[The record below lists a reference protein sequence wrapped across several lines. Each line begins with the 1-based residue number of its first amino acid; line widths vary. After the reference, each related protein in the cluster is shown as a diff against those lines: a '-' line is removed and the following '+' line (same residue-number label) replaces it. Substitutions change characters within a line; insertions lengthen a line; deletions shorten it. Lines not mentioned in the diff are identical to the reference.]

1 MQHTIRIP
9 IGGNDLILETGK
21 LALQADG
28 AVTVQL
34 GETVVFV
41 AAVAANKPK
50 VGQDF
55 FPLQVDYRE
64 KASASGKFPGGYF
77 KREGRPTEKEILTSR
92 MIDRPIRPLFPEGYF
107 CEVQVM
113 SILLSADL
121 ENDSDIL
128 AINGASAALTL
139 SDIPWNGPLGAVR
152 VGRIN
157 KQFVANPTHSQMLD
171 SDLDLIYVGNET
183 DMVMIE
189 GCAQELSEDE
199 VMSAVD
205 FAQGFVKQ
213 IVVAQKQLAQQI
225 GVTKRQIP
233 LRTVP
238 AALQAKANTVA
249 GPKIMAALATQGK
262 QARIA
267 AVAAVYQELLAA
279 AQAEDPKVEEGIV
292 KMAFD
297 AIQYEQ
303 IRKYVL
309 ANNRRP
315 DGRALDQL
323 RPISSEVSVLPRP
336 HGSALFARGE
346 TQALAIVTLGSLADI
361 QELDTYTGGT
371 PEKRF
376 MLHYNFP
383 PYSTGETGRIAGP
396 GRREI
401 GHGALAERSLE
412 MVLPPTDKWP
422 YTTRLTSEIM
432 SSNGSTSMATV
443 CAGCLALMDAGVPI
457 KAPVAGISI
466 GLITEP
472 GNRQKGVLI
481 TDILG
486 SEDHFGDMDFK
497 VAGTQ
502 QGITGF
508 QVDLKIQGLTLDLTR
523 QAFAQAKVAR
533 MQILDIMAKTLPAPR
548 AELSK
553 YAPRMETLHIPPDKI
568 GLLIGPGG
576 KTIKKI
582 TEETGCKIDIE
593 DDGSVFVFST
603 NPDGMARARE
613 IIAGMTA
620 EIEVGK
626 VYRGKVVT
634 IKEFGAF
641 VEVLPGKDG
650 LVHISELAD
659 FRVRQVEDVCK
670 MGDEIWVKCVGVDE
684 KGRVRLSRKAALAEK
699 DASASAVE
707 KK

>member
-1 MQHTIRIP
+1 MQQSIRIN
-9 IGGNDLILETGK
+9 IGNNDLILETGK

-41 AAVAANKPK
+41 AAVAASKPQAGK
-50 VGQDF
+50 DF

-77 KREGRPTEKEILTSR
+77 KREGRPTEKEILTAR
-92 MIDRPIRPLFPEGYF
+92 MIDRPIRPLFPVGYF

-157 KQFVANPTHSQMLD
+157 KQFVVNPTHSQMLD

-213 IVVAQKQLAQQI
+213 IVAAQKQLAQQA
-225 GVTKRQIP
+225 GVTKRQVA
-233 LRTVP
+233 LRIVP
-238 AALQAKANTVA
+238 PALQAKANTVA
-249 GPKIMAALATQGK
+249 GPKILAALATQGK
-262 QARIA
+262 QARITA
-267 AVAAVYQELLAA
+267 IAAVYQELLAA

-323 RPISSEVSVLPRP
+323 RTISSEVSVLPRP

-346 TQALAIVTLGSLADI
+346 TQALAIVTLGSLADT

-383 PYSTGETGRIAGP
+383 PFSTGETGRIAGP

-412 MVLPPTDKWP
+412 MVLPTPEKWP
-422 YTTRLTSEIM
+422 YTTRITSEIM

-443 CAGCLALMDAGVPI
+443 CAGCMALMDAGVPI

-497 VAGTQ
+497 VAGTR

-508 QVDLKIQGLTLDLTR
+508 QVDLKIQGLTLELTR

-533 MQILDIMAKTLPAPR
+533 AQILDIMAKTLAAPR
-548 AELSK
+548 PELSK
-553 YAPRMETLHIPPDKI
+553 YAPRMETLRIPPDKI

-603 NPDGMARARE
+603 NPDGMARAKE
-613 IIAGMTA
+613 IIEGMAA

-626 VYRGKVVT
+626 IYRGKVVT

-650 LVHISELAD
+650 LGHISELAD

-670 MGDEIWVKCVGVDE
+670 MGEEIWVKCIGVDE
-684 KGRVRLSRKAALAEK
+684 KGRVKLSRKAALAEK
-699 DASASAVE
+699 DASAAE

>member
-1 MQHTIRIP
+1 MQQSIRVK
-9 IGGNDLILETGK
+9 IGNNDLILETGK

-50 VGQDF
+50 TGQDF

-121 ENDSDIL
+121 ENESDIL
-128 AINGASAALTL
+128 AINGASAALTV

-157 KQFVANPTHSQMLD
+157 KQFVVNPTHSEMVD

-199 VMSAVD
+199 VMAAVD
-205 FAQGFVKQ
+205 FAHGWVKQ
-213 IVVAQKQLAQQI
+213 IVAAQKQLAQQV
-225 GVTKRQIP
+225 GVTKRQVA
-233 LRTVP
+233 LQAAP
-238 AALQAKANTVA
+238 AALQAKAHALA
-249 GPKIMAALATQGK
+249 GPKILAALATKGK

-279 AQAEDPKVEEGIV
+279 AKADNAAIEEGLV
-292 KMAFD
+292 KMAFE
-297 AIQYEQ
+297 AVQHEQ

-323 RPISSEVSVLPRP
+323 RPISCEASVLPRT

-346 TQALAIVTLGSLADI
+346 TQALAITTLGSFADI
-361 QELDTYTGGT
+361 QELDSYTGGT

-376 MLHYNFP
+376 MLHDNFP
-383 PYSTGETGRIAGP
+383 PFSTGETGRIAGP

-412 MVLPPTDKWP
+412 MVLPPADKWP
-422 YTTRLTSEIM
+422 YTMRVTSEIM

-443 CAGCLALMDAGVPI
+443 CGGCLALMDAGVPI

-486 SEDHFGDMDFK
+486 MEDHFGDMDFK
-497 VAGTQ
+497 VAGTR

-508 QVDLKIQGLTLDLTR
+508 QVDLKIHGLTLDLTR

-533 MQILDIMAKTLPAPR
+533 FQILDIMARTLAEPR
-548 AELSK
+548 SELSK
-553 YAPRMETLHIPPDKI
+553 YAPRMETMRIPPDKI
-568 GLLIGPGG
+568 GMLIGPGG

-603 NPDGMARARE
+603 NPEGMARARE
-613 IIAGMTA
+613 IIQGMTA

-626 VYRGKVVT
+626 IYRGKVVT

-684 KGRVRLSRKAALAEK
+684 KGRVKLSRKAALAEK
-699 DASASAVE
+699 DATAAE

>member
-9 IGGNDLILETGK
+9 IGSNDLILETGK

-189 GCAQELSEDE
+189 GCAQELTEDE

-213 IVVAQKQLAQQI
+213 LVAAQKQLAQQV
-225 GVTKRQIP
+225 GVTKRQVT

-238 AALQAKANTVA
+238 AALQAKAKTVA

-309 ANNRRP
+309 ANSRRP

-323 RPISSEVSVLPRP
+323 RPISAEVSVLPRP

-346 TQALAIVTLGSLADI
+346 TQAMAIVTLGSLADI

-383 PYSTGETGRIAGP
+383 PFSTGETGRIAGP

-412 MVLPPTDKWP
+412 MVLPSSEKWP

-466 GLITEP
+466 GLITEQ

-497 VAGTQ
+497 VAGTRE
-502 QGITGF
+502 GITGF
-508 QVDLKIQGLTLDLTR
+508 QVDLKIHGLTLDLTR

-533 MQILDIMAKTLPAPR
+533 MQILDIMGKTLPAPR

-553 YAPRMETLHIPPDKI
+553 YAPRMETLRIPPDKI

-603 NPDGMARARE
+603 NPEGMARARE

-699 DASASAVE
+699 DASAAE

>member
-1 MQHTIRIP
+1 MQQSIRIN
-9 IGGNDLILETGK
+9 IGNNDLILETGK

-41 AAVAANKPK
+41 AAVAANKPQAGK
-50 VGQDF
+50 DF

-77 KREGRPTEKEILTSR
+77 KREGRPTEKEILTAR
-92 MIDRPIRPLFPEGYF
+92 MIDRPIRPLFPVGYF

-157 KQFVANPTHSQMLD
+157 KQFVVNPTHSQMLD

-213 IVVAQKQLAQQI
+213 IVAAQKQLAQQA
-225 GVTKRQIP
+225 GVTKRQVA
-233 LRTVP
+233 LRIVP
-238 AALQAKANTVA
+238 PALQAKANTVA
-249 GPKIMAALATQGK
+249 GPKILAALATQGK
-262 QARIA
+262 QARITA
-267 AVAAVYQELLAA
+267 IAAVYQELLAA

-323 RPISSEVSVLPRP
+323 RTISSEVSVLPRP

-346 TQALAIVTLGSLADI
+346 TQALAIVTLGSLADT

-383 PYSTGETGRIAGP
+383 PFSTGETGRIAGP

-412 MVLPPTDKWP
+412 MVLPTPEKWP
-422 YTTRLTSEIM
+422 YTTRITSEIM

-443 CAGCLALMDAGVPI
+443 CAGCMALMDAGVPI

-497 VAGTQ
+497 VAGTR

-508 QVDLKIQGLTLDLTR
+508 QVDLKIQGLTLELTR

-533 MQILDIMAKTLPAPR
+533 AQILDIMAKTLAAPR
-548 AELSK
+548 PELSK
-553 YAPRMETLHIPPDKI
+553 YAPRMETLRIPPDKI

-603 NPDGMARARE
+603 NPDGMARAKE
-613 IIAGMTA
+613 IIEGMAA

-626 VYRGKVVT
+626 IYRGKVVT

-670 MGDEIWVKCVGVDE
+670 MGEEIWVKCIGVDE
-684 KGRVRLSRKAALAEK
+684 KGRVKLSRKAALAEK
-699 DASASAVE
+699 DASAAE

>member
-1 MQHTIRIP
+1 MQQSIRIN
-9 IGGNDLILETGK
+9 IGNNDLIIETGK

-41 AAVAANKPK
+41 AAVAANKPQAGK
-50 VGQDF
+50 DF

-77 KREGRPTEKEILTSR
+77 KREGRPTEKEILTAR

-152 VGRIN
+152 IGRIN
-157 KQFVANPTHSQMLD
+157 KQFVANPTHSQMPD

-199 VMSAVD
+199 VMAAVD
-205 FAQGFVKQ
+205 FAQGIVKQ
-213 IVVAQKQLAQQI
+213 IVAAQKQLAQQL
-225 GVTKRQIP
+225 GVTKRQVT

-238 AALQAKANTVA
+238 EALQAKAHALA
-249 GPKIMAALATQGK
+249 GPKMLAALATQGK
-262 QARIA
+262 QARIS
-267 AVAAVYQELLAA
+267 AVTAVYQELLAA
-279 AQAEDPKVEEGIV
+279 AQAEDPKVEESLV

-297 AIQYEQ
+297 AVEYDQ

-309 ANNRRP
+309 ANSRRP
-315 DGRALDQL
+315 DGRGLDQL
-323 RPISSEVSVLPRP
+323 RPISAEVSVLPRP

-346 TQALAIVTLGSLADI
+346 TQALAITTLGSLADI
-361 QELDTYTGGT
+361 QELDSYTGGS

-376 MLHYNFP
+376 LLHYNFP
-383 PYSTGETGRIAGP
+383 PFSTGETGRIAGP

-412 MVLPPTDKWP
+412 MVLPTPDKWP
-422 YTTRLTSEIM
+422 YTTRITSEIM

-497 VAGTQ
+497 VAGTR

-508 QVDLKIQGLTLDLTR
+508 QVDLKIQGLTLELTR
-523 QAFAQAKVAR
+523 QAFAQAKAAR
-533 MQILDIMAKTLPAPR
+533 MQILDIMAKTLAAPR
-548 AELSK
+548 PELSK
-553 YAPRMETLHIPPDKI
+553 YAPRMETLRIPPDKI

-613 IIAGMTA
+613 IISGMTA

-670 MGDEIWVKCVGVDE
+670 MGDEIWVKCIGVDE
-684 KGRVRLSRKAALAEK
+684 KGRVKLSRKAALAEK
-699 DASASAVE
+699 DASAAE

>member
-1 MQHTIRIP
+1 
-9 IGGNDLILETGK
+9 
-21 LALQADG
+21 
-28 AVTVQL
+28 
-34 GETVVFV
+34 
-41 AAVAANKPK
+41 
-50 VGQDF
+50 
-55 FPLQVDYRE
+55 

-77 KREGRPTEKEILTSR
+77 KREGRPTEKEILTAR
-92 MIDRPIRPLFPEGYF
+92 MIDRPIRPLFPVGYF

-157 KQFVANPTHSQMLD
+157 KQFVVNPTHSQMLD

-213 IVVAQKQLAQQI
+213 IVTAQKQLAQQI
-225 GVTKRQIP
+225 GVTKRQVP
-233 LRTVP
+233 LRLVP
-238 AALQAKANTVA
+238 AALQAKTNTVA

-309 ANNRRP
+309 ANSRRP

-323 RPISSEVSVLPRP
+323 RKISSEVSVLPRP

-346 TQALAIVTLGSLADI
+346 TQALAIVTLGSLADT
-361 QELDTYTGGT
+361 QELDTYTGGS

-383 PYSTGETGRIAGP
+383 PFSTGETGRIAGP

-412 MVLPPTDKWP
+412 MVLPSSEKWP
-422 YTTRLTSEIM
+422 YTTRITSEIM

-443 CAGCLALMDAGVPI
+443 CAGCMALMDAGVPI

-472 GNRQKGVLI
+472 ENRQKGVLI

-497 VAGTQ
+497 VAGTR

-508 QVDLKIQGLTLDLTR
+508 QVDLKIQGLTLELTR

-533 MQILDIMAKTLPAPR
+533 LQILDLMAQTLAAPR
-548 AELSK
+548 PELSK
-553 YAPRMETLHIPPDKI
+553 YAPRMETLRIPPDKI

-603 NPDGMARARE
+603 NPDGMARAKE
-613 IIAGMTA
+613 IIEGMAA

-626 VYRGKVVT
+626 IYRGKVVT

-670 MGDEIWVKCVGVDE
+670 MGDEIWVKCIGVDE
-684 KGRVRLSRKAALAEK
+684 KGRVKLSRKAALAEK
-699 DASASAVE
+699 DASAAE

>member
-9 IGGNDLILETGK
+9 IGSNDLILETGK

-189 GCAQELSEDE
+189 GCAQELTEDE

-213 IVVAQKQLAQQI
+213 LVAAQKQLAQQV
-225 GVTKRQIP
+225 GVTKRQVT

-238 AALQAKANTVA
+238 AALQAKAKTVA

-309 ANNRRP
+309 ANSRRP

-323 RPISSEVSVLPRP
+323 RPISAEVSVLPRP

-346 TQALAIVTLGSLADI
+346 TQAMAIVTLGSLADI

-383 PYSTGETGRIAGP
+383 PFSTGETGRIAGP

-412 MVLPPTDKWP
+412 MVLPSSEKWP

-466 GLITEP
+466 GLITEQ

-497 VAGTQ
+497 VAGTRE
-502 QGITGF
+502 GITGF
-508 QVDLKIQGLTLDLTR
+508 QVDLKIHGLTLDLTR

-533 MQILDIMAKTLPAPR
+533 MQILDIMGKTLPAPR

-553 YAPRMETLHIPPDKI
+553 YAPRMETLRIPPDKI

-603 NPDGMARARE
+603 NPEGMARARE

-699 DASASAVE
+699 DASAAE
-707 KK
+707 QK

>member
-9 IGGNDLILETGK
+9 IGSNDLILETGK

-189 GCAQELSEDE
+189 GCAQELTEDE

-213 IVVAQKQLAQQI
+213 LVAAQKQLAQQV
-225 GVTKRQIP
+225 GVTKRQVT

-238 AALQAKANTVA
+238 AALQAKAKTVA

-309 ANNRRP
+309 ANSRRP

-323 RPISSEVSVLPRP
+323 RPISAEVSVLPRP

-346 TQALAIVTLGSLADI
+346 TQAMAIVTLGSLADI

-383 PYSTGETGRIAGP
+383 PFSTGETGRIAGP

-412 MVLPPTDKWP
+412 MVLPSSEKWP

-466 GLITEP
+466 GLITEQ

-497 VAGTQ
+497 VAGTRE
-502 QGITGF
+502 GITGF
-508 QVDLKIQGLTLDLTR
+508 QVDLKIHGLTLDLTR

-533 MQILDIMAKTLPAPR
+533 MQILDIMGKTLPAPR

-553 YAPRMETLHIPPDKI
+553 YAPRMETLRIPPDKI
-568 GLLIGPGG
+568 GLLSGPGG

-603 NPDGMARARE
+603 NPEGMARARE

-699 DASASAVE
+699 DASAAE

>member
-1 MQHTIRIP
+1 MQQSIRVN
-9 IGGNDLILETGK
+9 IGNSDLIIETGK
-21 LALQADG
+21 LARQADG

-50 VGQDF
+50 TGQDF

-64 KASASGKFPGGYF
+64 KASAAGKFPGGYF
-77 KREGRPTEKEILTSR
+77 KREGRPTEKEILTAR

-121 ENDSDIL
+121 ENESDIL

-152 VGRIN
+152 IGRIN

-171 SDLDLIYVGNET
+171 SDLDLIYVGNEN

-199 VMSAVD
+199 VMAAID
-205 FAQGFVKQ
+205 FAQGIVKQ
-213 IVVAQKQLAQQI
+213 IVAAQKQLAQQV
-225 GVTKRQIP
+225 GVTKRQVK
-233 LRTVP
+233 LSVVP
-238 AALQAKANTVA
+238 EALQAKASALA
-249 GPKIMAALATQGK
+249 GPKILAALGTPGK
-262 QARIA
+262 QARITA
-267 AVAAVYQELLAA
+267 IAAVYDELLAA
-279 AQAEDPKVEEGIV
+279 AKADNAAIEEGLV
-292 KMAFD
+292 KMAFE
-297 AIQYEQ
+297 AVQYEQ
-303 IRKYVL
+303 IRKFIL
-309 ANNRRP
+309 GNGRRP

-323 RPISSEVSVLPRP
+323 RPLNAEVAVLPRP
-336 HGSALFARGE
+336 HGSAIFARGE
-346 TQALAIVTLGSLADI
+346 TQALAFATLGSMADI
-361 QELDTYTGGT
+361 QELDSYTGGS

-383 PYSTGETGRIAGP
+383 PFSTGETGRIAGP

-412 MVLPPTDKWP
+412 MVLPPIDKWA
-422 YTTRLTSEIM
+422 YTTRITSEIM

-466 GLITEP
+466 GLVTEP
-472 GNRQKGVLI
+472 GNQKKGVLL
-481 TDILG
+481 TDIIG
-486 SEDHFGDMDFK
+486 MEDHFGDMDFK
-497 VAGTQ
+497 VAGTR

-508 QVDLKIQGLTLDLTR
+508 QVDLKIQGLTLELTR

-533 MQILDIMAKTLPAPR
+533 MQILDVMGNTLAAPR
-548 AELSK
+548 SELSK
-553 YAPRMETLHIPPDKI
+553 YAPRMETLRIPPDKI

-613 IIAGMTA
+613 IITGMTA

-670 MGDEIWVKCVGVDE
+670 MGEEIWVKCIGVDE
-684 KGRVRLSRKAALAEK
+684 KGRVKLSRKAALAEK
-699 DASASAVE
+699 DASAAQ

>member
-1 MQHTIRIP
+1 
-9 IGGNDLILETGK
+9 
-21 LALQADG
+21 
-28 AVTVQL
+28 
-34 GETVVFV
+34 
-41 AAVAANKPK
+41 
-50 VGQDF
+50 
-55 FPLQVDYRE
+55 
-64 KASASGKFPGGYF
+64 
-77 KREGRPTEKEILTSR
+77 
-92 MIDRPIRPLFPEGYF
+92 
-107 CEVQVM
+107 
-113 SILLSADL
+113 
-121 ENDSDIL
+121 
-128 AINGASAALTL
+128 
-139 SDIPWNGPLGAVR
+139 
-152 VGRIN
+152 
-157 KQFVANPTHSQMLD
+157 
-171 SDLDLIYVGNET
+171 
-183 DMVMIE
+183 
-189 GCAQELSEDE
+189 
-199 VMSAVD
+199 
-205 FAQGFVKQ
+205 
-213 IVVAQKQLAQQI
+213 
-225 GVTKRQIP
+225 
-233 LRTVP
+233 
-238 AALQAKANTVA
+238 
-249 GPKIMAALATQGK
+249 
-262 QARIA
+262 
-267 AVAAVYQELLAA
+267 
-279 AQAEDPKVEEGIV
+279 
-292 KMAFD
+292 MAFD
-297 AIQYEQ
+297 AVQYVQ
-303 IRKYVL
+303 IRKYIL

-323 RPISSEVSVLPRP
+323 RPINAEVSVLPRP
-336 HGSALFARGE
+336 HGSALFSRGE
-346 TQALAIVTLGSLADI
+346 TQALAFATLGSLADI
-361 QELDTYTGGT
+361 QELDSYTGGT

-412 MVLPPTDKWP
+412 MVLPTSDKWP
-422 YTTRLTSEIM
+422 YTTRITSEIM

-443 CAGCLALMDAGVPI
+443 CAGCLAMMDAGVPI

-472 GNRQKGVLI
+472 ENRRKGVLI

-523 QAFAQAKVAR
+523 QAFAQAKTAR
-533 MQILDIMAKTLPAPR
+533 FQILEIMAKTLAAPR
-548 AELSK
+548 PELSK
-553 YAPRMETLHIPPDKI
+553 YAPRMETLRIPPDKI

-603 NPDGMARARE
+603 NPDGMARAKE
-613 IIAGMTA
+613 IIEGMAA

-626 VYRGKVVT
+626 IYRGKVVT

-670 MGDEIWVKCVGVDE
+670 MGEEIWVKCIGVDE
-684 KGRVRLSRKAALAEK
+684 KGRVKLSRKAALAEK
-699 DASASAVE
+699 DASAAE